1 MFTMIQGLLTA
12 LLCYEAGQLTDD
24 YMLLLA
30 LIAFAAVVMV
40 FVLGPQVTMVYAHAN
55 SGGGY

>member
-1 MFTMIQGLLTA
+1 MFMMIRGILTA

-40 FVLGPQVTMVYAHAN
+40 LVLGPQVTMVYAQAN
-55 SGGGY
+55 GSGGY